1 MASARHGVREAP
13 GGLALVQELLN
24 TRATMHYGADLLLHA
39 DDAQRWLTEA
49 LATWSRV
56 SGLPAPTLLISSN
69 DMRSLRRLRT
79 TFENV
84 ILAAGKE
91 RLDGALPP
99 ADVPV
104 SLVPDADGWVR
115 MVPTGR
121 GTRWLASALWAE
133 ARLAQQAGLWSRLK
147 LCHNADCR
155 AAFFDTS
162 RNNSGVWHDVSTCGN
177 TANLRAFRERK
188 RLLGGSDP
196 QICPL
201 QLPGGGRPQLPGGPP
216 QLPGPPGLR

>member
-13 GGLALVQELLN
+13 AGLALVQELLN
-24 TRATMHYGADLLLHA
+24 TRATMHYGADLLLLA

-49 LATWSRV
+49 ITTWSRV
-56 SGLPAPTLLISSN
+56 SGLPAPTLLISSS
-69 DMRSLRRLRT
+69 DLRSLRRLRT
-79 TFENV
+79 TFEHV
-84 ILAAGKE
+84 IAAAGKE
-91 RLDGALPP
+91 NLDGALPP

-133 ARLAQQAGLWSRLK
+133 ALLAQQAGLWPRLK
-147 LCHNADCR
+147 LCHNGDCR

-188 RLLGGSDP
+188 RLMGGS
-196 QICPL
+196 
-201 QLPGGGRPQLPGGPP
+201 GGQSRPPVGGPP
-216 QLPGPPGLR
+216 SYR

>member
-1 MASARHGVREAP
+1 MSWRASARHGVREAP
-13 GGLALVQELLN
+13 AGLALVQELLN
-24 TRATMHYGADLLLHA
+24 TRPTLTYGPDLLALP
-39 DDAQRWLTEA
+39 DDAQLWLTDA
-49 LATWSRV
+49 VATWSRV
-56 SGLPAPTLLISSN
+56 SGLPAPVLLLSST
-69 DMRSLRRLRT
+69 DMRSLRRLRS

-84 ILAAGKE
+84 ILAGG
-91 RLDGALPP
+91 RNQPDGALPP

-104 SLVPDADGWVR
+104 SLVPDTDGWVR
-115 MVPTGR
+115 IVPAGR

-133 ARLAQQAGLWSRLK
+133 ALLAQQAGLWVRLK

-188 RLLGGSDP
+188 RLTGTTGD
-196 QICPL
+196 QAA
-201 QLPGGGRPQLPGGPP
+201 GRPGI
-216 QLPGPPGLR
+216 

>member
-1 MASARHGVREAP
+1 MSWKASARHGVREAP
-13 GGLALVQELLN
+13 AGLALVQELIN
-24 TRATMHYGADLLLHA
+24 TRPTMSYGADLLVMT
-39 DDAQRWLTEA
+39 DDAQPWLTES

-56 SGLPAPTLLISSN
+56 SGLPAPTLLLSSA
-69 DMRSLRRLRT
+69 DLRSLRRLRT

-84 ILAAGKE
+84 ILSGSSPE
-91 RLDGALPP
+91 PDGALPP

-133 ARLAQQAGLWSRLK
+133 ALLAQQAGLWPRLK

-188 RLLGGSDP
+188 RLLGGSGGIP
-196 QICPL
+196 QRPTIER
-201 QLPGGGRPQLPGGPP
+201 PGG
-216 QLPGPPGLR
+216 LR

>member
-1 MASARHGVREAP
+1 
-13 GGLALVQELLN
+13 
-24 TRATMHYGADLLLHA
+24 
-39 DDAQRWLTEA
+39 
-49 LATWSRV
+49 
-56 SGLPAPTLLISSN
+56 
-69 DMRSLRRLRT
+69 MRSLRRLRT

-84 ILAAGKE
+84 ILVAGKE

-133 ARLAQQAGLWSRLK
+133 ALLAQQAGLWPRLK

-188 RLLGGSDP
+188 RLMGGTGEP
-196 QICPL
+196 VV
-201 QLPGGGRPQLPGGPP
+201 RPAGERPDLD
-216 QLPGPPGLR
+216 

>member
-1 MASARHGVREAP
+1 MSWKASARHGVREAP
-13 GGLALVQELLN
+13 AGLALVQEIIN
-24 TRATMHYGADLLLHA
+24 TRATMSYGPDLLA
-39 DDAQRWLTEA
+39 TPDDAQRWLTEA

-56 SGLPAPTLLISSN
+56 SGLPAPVLLLSST

-84 ILAAGKE
+84 LLAGRTE
-91 RLDGALPP
+91 PDGALPP

-115 MVPTGR
+115 IVPTGR

-133 ARLAQQAGLWSRLK
+133 ALLAQQAGLWQRLK

-188 RLLGGSDP
+188 RLLGNTGDQPPRSP
-196 QICPL
+196 VQ
-201 QLPGGGRPQLPGGPP
+201 RPD
-216 QLPGPPGLR
+216 LR

>member
-39 DDAQRWLTEA
+39 DDGQRWLTEA

-133 ARLAQQAGLWSRLK
+133 ALLAQQAGLWARLK

-196 QICPL
+196 EI
-201 QLPGGGRPQLPGGPP
+201 GRPQLPGGPP
-216 QLPGPPGLR
+216 QLPGGPPQLPGPSGLR

>member
-1 MASARHGVREAP
+1 MSWKASARHGVREAP
-13 GGLALVQELLN
+13 AGLALVQELIN
-24 TRATMHYGADLLLHA
+24 TRPTMSYGADLLVMT
-39 DDAQRWLTEA
+39 DDAQPWLTES

-56 SGLPAPTLLISSN
+56 SGLPAPTLLLSSA
-69 DMRSLRRLRT
+69 DLRSLRRLRT

-84 ILAAGKE
+84 ILSGSNPE
-91 RLDGALPP
+91 PDGALPP

-104 SLVPDADGWVR
+104 SLVPESDGWVR

-133 ARLAQQAGLWSRLK
+133 ALLAQQAGLWPRLK

-188 RLLGGSDP
+188 RLLGGSGGIP
-196 QICPL
+196 Q
-201 QLPGGGRPQLPGGPP
+201 RPTVEG
-216 QLPGPPGLR
+216 PGLR

>member
-1 MASARHGVREAP
+1 MSWKASARHGVREAP
-13 GGLALVQELLN
+13 AGLALVQEMLN
-24 TRATMHYGADLLLHA
+24 TRASMSYGPDLLVLP
-39 DDAQRWLTEA
+39 DDAQRWLTDA
-49 LATWSRV
+49 LGTWSRV
-56 SGLPAPTLLISSN
+56 SGLPAPTLLLSST

-84 ILAAGKE
+84 ILAGG
-91 RLDGALPP
+91 RHQQPMDGALPP

-104 SLVPDADGWVR
+104 SLVPDGDGWVR
-115 MVPTGR
+115 IVPAGR

-133 ARLAQQAGLWSRLK
+133 TLLAQQAGLWARLK
-147 LCHNADCR
+147 LCHNVDCR

-188 RLLGGSDP
+188 RLMGGTGE
-196 QICPL
+196 
-201 QLPGGGRPQLPGGPP
+201 QLPPRPTVQRPD
-216 QLPGPPGLR
+216 LR

>member
-1 MASARHGVREAP
+1 MSWKASARHGVREAP
-13 GGLALVQELLN
+13 AGLALVQELLN
-24 TRATMHYGADLLLHA
+24 TRATMNYGQDLLSLP
-39 DDAQRWLTEA
+39 DDAQRWLTDA
-49 LATWSRV
+49 LNTWSRV
-56 SGLPAPTLLISSN
+56 SGLPAPVLLLSST

-84 ILAAGKE
+84 ILAGG
-91 RLDGALPP
+91 RHQLMPDGALPP

-115 MVPTGR
+115 IVPTGR
-121 GTRWLASALWAE
+121 GIRWLASAMWAE
-133 ARLAQQAGLWSRLK
+133 ALLAQQAGLWSRLK

-188 RLLGGSDP
+188 RLLGNTGE
-196 QICPL
+196 
-201 QLPGGGRPQLPGGPP
+201 
-216 QLPGPPGLR
+216 LR

>member
-1 MASARHGVREAP
+1 MSWKASARHGVREAP
-13 GGLALVQELLN
+13 AGLALVQEILN
-24 TRATMHYGADLLLHA
+24 TRATMSYGPDLLA
-39 DDAQRWLTEA
+39 GPDDAQRWLTDA

-56 SGLPAPTLLISSN
+56 SGLPAPVLLLSST

-84 ILAAGKE
+84 LLAGRTE
-91 RLDGALPP
+91 PDGVLPP

-115 MVPTGR
+115 IVPTGR

-133 ARLAQQAGLWSRLK
+133 ALLAQQAGLWPRLK

-188 RLLGGSDP
+188 RLLGNTGE
-196 QICPL
+196 Q
-201 QLPGGGRPQLPGGPP
+201 QRPD
-216 QLPGPPGLR
+216 LR

>member
-1 MASARHGVREAP
+1 MSWKASARHGVREAP
-13 GGLALVQELLN
+13 AGLALLQELIN
-24 TRATMHYGADLLLHA
+24 TRATMSYGADLLATA
-39 DDAQRWLTEA
+39 DDAQIWLTEA
-49 LATWSRV
+49 LATWSRA
-56 SGLPAPTLLISSN
+56 SGLPAPILLISTA
-69 DMRSLRRLRT
+69 DLRALRRLRA

-84 ILAAGKE
+84 VLAGASPE
-91 RLDGALPP
+91 PDGALPP

-115 MVPTGR
+115 MVPAGR

-133 ARLAQQAGLWSRLK
+133 ALLAQQAGLWPRLK
-147 LCHNADCR
+147 LCHNGDCR

-188 RLLGGSDP
+188 RLLGGS
-196 QICPL
+196 
-201 QLPGGGRPQLPGGPP
+201 GGRPMM
-216 QLPGPPGLR
+216 PGPPGLR

>member
-1 MASARHGVREAP
+1 MSWKASARHGVREAP
-13 GGLALVQELLN
+13 AGLALVQELLN
-24 TRATMHYGADLLLHA
+24 TRATMAYGADLLISA
-39 DDAQRWLTEA
+39 DDAQPWLIEA
-49 LATWSRV
+49 LTTWSRV
-56 SGLPAPTLLISSN
+56 SGLPAPTLLLSSG
-69 DMRSLRRLRT
+69 DLRSLRRLRT

-84 ILAAGKE
+84 VLAGGNQE
-91 RLDGALPP
+91 PDGALPP

-121 GTRWLASALWAE
+121 GIRWLASALWAE
-133 ARLAQQAGLWSRLK
+133 ALLAQQAGLWPRLK
-147 LCHNADCR
+147 LCHNPDCR

-188 RLLGGSDP
+188 RLLGGSGSGSQP
-196 QICPL
+196 P
-201 QLPGGGRPQLPGGPP
+201 RPAV
-216 QLPGPPGLR
+216 PGPPSLI

>member
-1 MASARHGVREAP
+1 MSWKASARHGVREAP
-13 GGLALVQELLN
+13 AGLALVQELLN
-24 TRATMHYGADLLLHA
+24 TRASMSYGPDLLALP

-49 LATWSRV
+49 LGTWSRV
-56 SGLPAPTLLISSN
+56 TGLPAPVLLLSST

-84 ILAAGKE
+84 VLAAGRDVE
-91 RLDGALPP
+91 TDGALPP

-115 MVPTGR
+115 MVPSGR

-133 ARLAQQAGLWSRLK
+133 TLLAQQAGLWPRLK
-147 LCHNADCR
+147 LCHNGDCR

-177 TANLRAFRERK
+177 TANLRAFRERR
-188 RLLGGSDP
+188 RLMGGTGEQP
-196 QICPL
+196 P
-201 QLPGGGRPQLPGGPP
+201 RPSVQRPD
-216 QLPGPPGLR
+216 LR

>member
-13 GGLALVQELLN
+13 AGLALLQELLN
-24 TRATMHYGADLLLHA
+24 TRAPMAYGGDLLLSA
-39 DDAQRWLTEA
+39 DDAQR
-49 LATWSRV
+49 
-56 SGLPAPTLLISSN
+56 N
-69 DMRSLRRLRT
+69 

-84 ILAAGKE
+84 ILAAGKAE
-91 RLDGALPP
+91 LNGVLPP

-104 SLVPDADGWVR
+104 SLVPDSDGWVR

-121 GTRWLASALWAE
+121 GVRWLASALWAE
-133 ARLAQQAGLWSRLK
+133 ALLAQQAGVWPRLK
-147 LCHNADCR
+147 LCHNAECR

-188 RLLGGSDP
+188 RLMGGS
-196 QICPL
+196 
-201 QLPGGGRPQLPGGPP
+201 GGIPQL
-216 QLPGPPGLR
+216 